1 MAPSRAIHRFGDVR
15 PLFFFSISS
24 FYRFVFVLVFVS
36 AGSVDIIN
44 GVASI
49 SVLFFILIR
58 AEFVPGFTVF
68 FLFDSRNGVEF
79 FVVILI
85 DPL

>member
-1 MAPSRAIHRFGDVR
+1 M
-15 PLFFFSISS
+15 
-24 FYRFVFVLVFVS
+24 S

-68 FLFDSRNGVEF
+68 FLFGSRNGVEF
-79 FVVILI
+79 FVVVVVLI